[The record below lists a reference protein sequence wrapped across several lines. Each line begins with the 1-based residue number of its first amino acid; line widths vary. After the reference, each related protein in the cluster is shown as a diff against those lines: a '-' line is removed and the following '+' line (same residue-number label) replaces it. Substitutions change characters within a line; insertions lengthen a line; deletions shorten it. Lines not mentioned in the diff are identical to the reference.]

1 MQTKEHEDRLEKAVA
16 VAVRCAEETLH
27 AKSEE
32 DKEAART
39 RAEETAMEVN
49 KYKQQLEQR
58 DREIAEKSAALQEAL
73 DRYRKAVEHM
83 AHATMDMVELMKRR
97 SEMRAHLWPFPG
109 APMPDGWRIV
119 VVAGPAGAGK
129 SSFVRELLDDLNYPG
144 EPCGS
149 HNHQPRLHAIGC
161 WPRMQLRLTAS
172 GTRPSV
178 VDCAVALWAPW
189 FTRSHIVKFIPLWLQ
204 TSHVR

>member
-1 MQTKEHEDRLEKAVA
+1 MQTKEHEDGLVNTLAEAK
-16 VAVRCAEETLH
+16 RCVEEIKN

-32 DKEAART
+32 DKKAARK

-58 DREIAEKSAALQEAL
+58 DREIAEKSASLQEAL
-73 DRYRKAVEHM
+73 NRYQEAVKHM
-83 AHATMDMVELMKRR
+83 EHATINMVELIKRR

-109 APMPDGWRIV
+109 APLPDGWRIV

-129 SSFVRELLDDLNYPG
+129 SSFVRELLDDLGYPG

-149 HNHQPRLHAIGC
+149 RICMQQGVGHECNFASQPQGH
-161 WPRMQLRLTAS
+161 T
-172 GTRPSV
+172 
-178 VDCAVALWAPW
+178 
-189 FTRSHIVKFIPLWLQ
+189 PL
-204 TSHVR
+204 S